1 LNMSGS
7 FCHHGPG
14 GCNDSCYICLA
25 PLGPGQADDA
35 QIANALLTG
44 AVVCLA
50 PGDWLINGAVVTY
63 TQAQELHGPAPA
75 DDGTIRLSY
84 SDAIT
89 LESSD
94 ATGRYALNT
103 FDANFGGVIDHTMR
117 LGFNNGASGN
127 AEDPA
132 LIQWALQFE
141 SEYLNPIPGTLQSEW
156 FLQWRPG
163 GGGVVEL
170 RPIQCNVV
178 WPTQECNTT
187 IRGTFTIRTDADGQ
201 PPRLAVPGDANP
213 IVTTGQVSFMD
224 TTGATPIVTVA
235 DWSFLVTV
243 GQIYANGTAF
253 QINWAA
259 QDFGHGVN
267 PAPFY
272 ITASNNS
279 HPDTPITNTV
289 EFNNPT
295 TKPSLTVAQLNAAPL
310 ALAKAR
316 AGTEA
321 FCTDETGGAVPVF
334 SDGTNW
340 RRVTDRAIIS

>member
-1 LNMSGS
+1 MSGS

-75 DDGTIRLSY
+75 DDGVMRLSY

-103 FDANFGGVIDHTMR
+103 YDATFNGVIDHTSR
-117 LGFNNGASGN
+117 YGFNNGATGGPS
-127 AEDPA
+127 DPA
-132 LIQWALQFE
+132 MHEWGMQFE
-141 SEYLNPIPGTLQSEW
+141 ANYKPAAGATPIYSEW
-156 FLQWRPG
+156 FLQWRPSG
-163 GGGVVEL
+163 LAYER
-170 RPIQCNVV
+170 RPIGVMVDEATGLAKLDLIGQVCVYTTAVV
-178 WPTQECNTT
+178 
-187 IRGTFTIRTDADGQ
+187 
-201 PPRLAVPGDANP
+201 PRLAIPDGVGE
-213 IVTTGQVSFMD
+213 
-224 TTGATPIVTVA
+224 VA
-235 DWSFLVTV
+235 CRGDWSFLNIGGGNETKLSTW
-243 GQIYANGTAF
+243 GLMLMGANAQIYGTGPNVQVYWESA
-253 QINWAA
+253 
-259 QDFGHGVN
+259 DLGHGV
-267 PAPFY
+267 APTPFK
-272 ITASNNS
+272 ITPRDNS
-279 HPDTPITNTV
+279 HADTPLV
-289 EFNNPT
+289 GWSAHQSPVA
-295 TKPSLTVAQLNAAPL
+295 KKGYTVAQLNGP
-310 ALAKAR
+310 ALSAAKAV
-316 AGTEA
+316 AGNES

-334 SDGTNW
+334 SDGTDW